1 MQIRCA
7 EVGEGGV
14 LEAVQRRSSAV
25 WPAYRERL
33 AAHPDAIA
41 RLEEGELRAGRVRV
55 AHQDGEVVGFSA
67 VLATDPDGVVVLD
80 GLFVESDAMGQGVGR
95 ALVEDA
101 AARAA
106 DAGAVALTVV
116 SGPETQAF
124 YARCGFTSVAD
135 APTRFGP
142 AALLRRAL

>member
-1 MQIRCA
+1 
-7 EVGEGGV
+7 
-14 LEAVQRRSSAV
+14 VQRRSSAV
-25 WPAYRERL
+25 WPAYREQL
-33 AAHPDAIA
+33 EAHPDAIA
-41 RLEEGELRAGRVRV
+41 RIGDEELRAGRVRV
-55 AHQDGEVVGFSA
+55 ASDDGEVVGFSA
-67 VLATDPDGVVVLD
+67 VLAADADGVVVLD
-80 GLFVESDAMGQGVGR
+80 GLFVEPEAMGRGVGR

-106 DAGAVALTVV
+106 DAGATALTVV

-124 YARCGFTSVAD
+124 YARCGFSRVAD